1 MTTRRNLLTMM
12 AAASAAAVAGCRM
25 PAGDDRTASVGVPPN
40 VVVGRTK
47 DGLAVI
53 REGKLSP
60 VGAGAASLSGSTL
73 AVAKGGSVAL
83 ISTLS
88 GVDMGTFALKGDWLP
103 RAVSTP
109 GSLIALTAPGTD
121 SIHPTARTSTTI
133 VFAKASGELYRHE
146 LAGVVEPDA
155 FTSDETGLFVLEWL
169 PASAP
174 DHYRVRH
181 LSIATGKLSPLVTR
195 DKIPIPAGDEEEMR
209 GEGRA
214 GVPSPD
220 RKVLYTLYTHQPG
233 HQHTR
238 DLISGRPNKDV
249 HAFVHTLNL
258 EQGWAYCVDL
268 PAPFGDSDPG
278 AYTYTLSGD
287 GVWLYVADLAL
298 GKLAV
303 ISTEE
308 LKVNQV
314 VSIPR
319 MSGPA
324 AAAGARDRVYIGADK
339 QVTVLDRAG
348 AVVTTWAIAKPLR
361 GLATAPDQARVYL
374 GSEGGLEWRDVEGS
388 GSGRSALPGL
398 LSVVRA
404 L

>member
-1 MTTRRNLLTMM
+1 MMM
-12 AAASAAAVAGCRM
+12 AAAAAGTTAGCRM
-25 PAGDDRTASVGVPPN
+25 PAGEGTTAAVGVPD

-53 REGKLSP
+53 RDGKLNP
-60 VGAGAASLSGSTL
+60 VGAGAASLSGATL

-88 GVDMGTFALKGDWLP
+88 GADMGTFALKGDWLP
-103 RAVSTP
+103 RTVSP
-109 GSLIALTAPGTD
+109 RGSLIALTAPGTD
-121 SIHPTARTSTTI
+121 SIHPAARTSTTI
-133 VFAKASGELYRHE
+133 VFAAASGELYRHE

-169 PASAP
+169 PAGAP
-174 DHYRVRH
+174 DHYRVRR
-181 LSIATGKLSPLVTR
+181 LSVPTGKLSPLFTR
-195 DKIPIPAGDEEEMR
+195 DKLPVPAGDEEEMR

-238 DLISGRPNKDV
+238 DLISGRPGTNV
-249 HAFVHTLNL
+249 HAFVHTLHL

-268 PAPFGDSDPG
+268 PAPFGDADPS
-278 AYTYTLSGD
+278 AYAYTLSGD
-287 GVWLYVADLAL
+287 GVWLYVADLAA
-298 GKLAV
+298 GQAAV
-303 ISTEE
+303 INTEE
-308 LKVNQV
+308 LKVDRV
-314 VSIPR
+314 VAIPKL
-319 MSGPA
+319 SGGTPY
-324 AAAGARDRVYIGADK
+324 AAGARDRVYIGAGK

-348 AVVTTWAIAKPLR
+348 AVVTSWTLDKPLR
-361 GLATAPDQARVYL
+361 GLAASPDQTRVYL
-374 GSEGGLEWRDVEGS
+374 GHEGGLRWRDVAGDGS
-388 GSGRSALPGL
+388 GQAALPGL

-404 L
+404 V